1 MLNVL
6 VCICANLFRVYLI
19 RRYILIFVEK
29 DNVSIKAEWIAYSL
43 FYLINTGLY
52 LGFRVNWINL
62 LCNIVGIG
70 IIVFL
75 YTHMSKLILFIVSS
89 FFGINML
96 CEMITIL
103 LFVDYKNGE
112 GFNQLYFAMSIMIFF
127 ACVISAER
135 IVNYQH
141 NEISVQK
148 MPLILVPLSSVILI
162 CLQLYTETT
171 TYQGIIITSIGLLVI
186 NFLTL
191 YLYNRVLEGLTKQY
205 ENELLKQKVQIY
217 ANQLEVIM
225 QSDEKLRDLRHDLK
239 HRVNELGALAKQQ
252 NNDMILNYLNDMQDF
267 VKNPKEYVTSGNVE
281 IDSVLNYL
289 LQRAKEELNAVNI
302 KVVLPDDMKH
312 SFDMNVI
319 MANLLENA
327 IEAAEKSE
335 EKRLKVNI
343 RYEKGV
349 LRIEIKNSF
358 NNELLKEKGKLKTTK
373 PNKEQHGI
381 GLSNVT
387 RMVEKYDGMINV
399 STDNN
404 YFCVK
409 VILYI

>member
-19 RRYILIFVEK
+19 RRYILIFVET
-29 DNVSIKAEWIAYSL
+29 DSISRKTEWIAYSL

-127 ACVISAER
+127 VCVLSAER
-135 IVNYQH
+135 IVNYRQ
-141 NEISVQK
+141 NESSVQK
-148 MPLILVPLSSVILI
+148 MPLILVPLSSIILI
-162 CLQLYTETT
+162 CLQLYAKTT
-171 TYQGIIITSIGLLVI
+171 TYQGIIITSIGLLII

-191 YLYNRVLEGLTKQY
+191 YLYNGVLEGLTKQY
-205 ENELLKQKVQIY
+205 ENELLKQKIQIY

-225 QSDEKLRDLRHDLK
+225 QSDEKLKDFRHDLK
-239 HRVNELGALAKQQ
+239 HHMNELRVLAKQQ
-252 NNDMILNYLNDMQDF
+252 ENAKILHYIEDMHDF
-267 VKNPKEYVTSGNVE
+267 VKNPKEIVSSGNVE

-289 LQRAKEELNAVNI
+289 LQRAKEELDIVDAKI
-302 KVVLPDDMKH
+302 ILPDDMKH

-349 LRIEIKNSF
+349 LKIDIENSF

-373 PNKEQHGI
+373 PDKEQHGI

-387 RMVEKYDGMINV
+387 RMVEKYDGTINV